1 MLGVPVPGVLVPGC
15 WGAAAAGREGDS
27 LAGGEVVPAA
37 ALIDGLA
44 SILSAG
50 FCLPAGGGREEKGN
64 QEGRKDP
71 GAGGAAGVGVPREGA
86 PPGLSP
92 GCRGDGWPGRGWP
105 PRPSILARRGQRG
118 QGPPASGVG
127 GPKQPSE
134 TGRGLHI
141 LAWGAAPPPLWPH
154 CGVWPH
160 KELLYPENPWLSPP
174 PTHHT
179 HGCCW
184 GRWLHTR
191 PLGRPGSLPRNKPRG
206 FFPFPVP
213 RFFPPLSS
221 PPATAPEEP
230 PRTRDPPGGSGGA
243 MGRCPPHAE
252 LSPPVIPPSLG
263 AQGLLLPHLGLV

>member
-1 MLGVPVPGVLVPGC
+1 MPGVPVPGVPVLGC

-71 GAGGAAGVGVPREGA
+71 RAGGAAGVGVPREGA

-92 GCRGDGWPGRGWP
+92 GCRGDGWPGRGRP
-105 PRPSILARRGQRG
+105 PHRSILAGGGQRG

-134 TGRGLHI
+134 TGRGLHT

-160 KELLYPENPWLSPP
+160 KELLYPKNPWLSPP
-174 PTHHT
+174 QLITPMGAAGGGGCT
-179 HGCCW
+179 HGPLAGPDHSPEINPEDFSPLWCLDSSLLS
-184 GRWLHTR
+184 LH
-191 PLGRPGSLPRNKPRG
+191 P
-206 FFPFPVP
+206 
-213 RFFPPLSS
+213 
-221 PPATAPEEP
+221 P
-230 PRTRDPPGGSGGA
+230 PRLQRSPRAPGTPPGGSGG
-243 MGRCPPHAE
+243 GRGPVPPPAWSCH
-252 LSPPVIPPSLG
+252 PR
-263 AQGLLLPHLGLV
+263 